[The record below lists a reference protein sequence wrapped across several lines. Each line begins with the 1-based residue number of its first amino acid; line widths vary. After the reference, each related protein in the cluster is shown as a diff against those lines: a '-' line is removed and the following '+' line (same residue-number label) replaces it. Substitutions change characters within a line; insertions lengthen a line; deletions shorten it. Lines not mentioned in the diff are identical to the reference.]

1 MVICCLNWNALTA
14 IGTILLAI
22 ATFVTIW
29 QNRNQLS
36 ELKKQREEDI
46 RARLDCSIIEW
57 HNCYFLKIQNVGRS
71 LAYNIQLKFAG
82 NPIFTNPFRTLTEMY
97 IELQN
102 KKLMLS
108 PGGKTFF
115 LLIPKEQSQLEW
127 TDKNKKEG
135 QPTENITDW
144 IRKNENE
151 KIELTGIYNDKYS
164 IDIKMSIRDFLANG
178 SVDVMEPLAE
188 IAESL
193 SSEGKDEQTI
203 QKSIYNILLELKES
217 STKESNKE

>member
-1 MVICCLNWNALTA
+1 MLLCCINWNALTA
-14 IGTILLAI
+14 IGTLLLAI
-22 ATFVTIW
+22 VTFITIM
-29 QNRNQLS
+29 QNRSQLY

-46 RARLDCSIIEW
+46 RARIDCSIIEW
-57 HNCYFLKIQNVGRS
+57 HNCYFFKIQNIGRS

-108 PGGKTFF
+108 PGGKMYF

-127 TDKNKKEG
+127 TDINKKEG

-144 IRKNENE
+144 ISKNDNE
-151 KIELTGIYNDKYS
+151 KIELTGTYNDKYP

-193 SSEGKDEQTI
+193 SSNGEDEQTI
-203 QKSIYNILLELKES
+203 QKSLYNILLELKKS
-217 STKESNKE
+217 STKGSNKE

>member
-1 MVICCLNWNALTA
+1 MNNILCCINWNALTA
-14 IGTILLAI
+14 VGTILLAI
-22 ATFVTIW
+22 ATFITIR
-29 QNRNQLS
+29 QNSKQLS
-36 ELKKQREEDI
+36 EIRNQREEDI
-46 RARLDCSIIEW
+46 RARIDCSIIEW
-57 HNCYFLKIQNVGRS
+57 HNCYFFKIQNIGRS
-71 LAYNIQLKFAG
+71 LAYNIQLIFSG

-97 IELQN
+97 LDLQN

-108 PGGKTFF
+108 PGAKTYF

-135 QPTENITDW
+135 QPTENITEW

-151 KIELTGIYNDKYS
+151 QIVLTGSYNDKYL
-164 IDIKMSIRDFLANG
+164 IDIKMSLREFLANG

-193 SSEGKDEQTI
+193 TSNGEDEQTI
-203 QKSIYNILLELKES
+203 QKSLYNICKTLNDK
-217 STKESNKE
+217 SNK

>member
-1 MVICCLNWNALTA
+1 MNIILCCIDWNALTA
-14 IGTILLAI
+14 IGTLLLA
-22 ATFVTIW
+22 FVTVYSIW
-29 QNRNQLS
+29 QM
-36 ELKKQREEDI
+36 KKQREEDI
-46 RARLDCSIIEW
+46 RARIDCSIIEW
-57 HNCYFLKIQNVGRS
+57 HNCYFFKIQNLGRC

-82 NPIFTNPFRTLTEMY
+82 NPVFTNPFRTLTEMY

-108 PGGKTFF
+108 PGGKLYF

-127 TDKNKKEG
+127 TDRNKKEG

-151 KIELTGIYNDKYS
+151 KIELTGTYNDRYP

-193 SSEGKDEQTI
+193 SSNGEDEQTI
-203 QKSIYNILLELKES
+203 QKLLYNILLELKKS
-217 STKESNKE
+217 STKESN